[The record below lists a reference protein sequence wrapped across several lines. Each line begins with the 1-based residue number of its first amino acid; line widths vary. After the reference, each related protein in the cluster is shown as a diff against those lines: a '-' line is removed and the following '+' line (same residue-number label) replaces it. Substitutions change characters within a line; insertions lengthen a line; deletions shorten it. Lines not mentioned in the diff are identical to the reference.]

1 MTVRACVL
9 AGVGA
14 WLPPDLVTNA
24 DLADRLDT
32 SDDWIR
38 RRTGIRQRHVASI
51 GVAASDL
58 AVKAGSRALRSAE
71 VSQVDAVVL
80 TTSTPDRPLPATAP
94 VVAARLGLGTVPAFD
109 VSAVCSGFLYGL
121 FVASGIVA
129 AGNVDRVLLVATEVY
144 SSIVDPLDRSTA
156 VIFGDGAAAVV
167 LRAGTAGEHGALG
180 PIMLGADGESGDLIQ
195 IPAGGSR
202 QRTPKAPGDGYFQM
216 AGNEVF
222 RHAVLRM
229 SEVSRQ
235 ALAAAGWQSADVERL
250 VAHQANARIIGALG
264 DELGLSPD
272 RVLSNIETAG
282 NTGSASIPLLLAQA
296 AADGRLTTGQ
306 RVLLTAFGGGLAWGA
321 ATLTWPGVVALHPS
335 EHPE

>member
-1 MTVRACVL
+1 ML
-9 AGVGA
+9 AGIGA
-14 WLPPDLVTNA
+14 WLPPGLVTNA
-24 DLADRLDT
+24 DLANRLDT

-38 RRTGIRQRHVASI
+38 RRTGIRQRHVAPV

-71 VSQVDAVVL
+71 VSKVDAVVL

-121 FVASGIVA
+121 FVASGLVA
-129 AGNVDRVLLVATEVY
+129 AGNVDQVLLVATEVY

-167 LRAGTAGEHGALG
+167 LRAGVAGEYGALG
-180 PIMLGADGESGDLIQ
+180 PVVLGSDGESESLIQ

-202 QRTPKAPGDGYFQM
+202 QRTPKVPGDGYFQM
-216 AGNEVF
+216 AGHEVF
-222 RHAVLRM
+222 RQAVRRM

-235 ALAAAGWQSADVERL
+235 ALGAAGWQPADVDRL
-250 VAHQANARIIGALG
+250 VAHQANARIIGVLG
-264 DELGLSPD
+264 DELGLPPD
-272 RVLSNIETAG
+272 RVLSNIETVG

-296 AADGRLTTGQ
+296 AADGLLTLGQ

-321 ATLTWPGVVALHPS
+321 TTLTWPGVPAVRPS
-335 EHPE
+335 EHHE